1 MQVRH
6 HRLDDHTVAH
16 DRGTRRAA
24 GARRGDF
31 AGSRNTLDEVRLG
44 RILGSERFFL
54 TAIFASAG
62 LYLVTWIGFLWML
75 TWLIPSV
82 L

>member
-6 HRLDDHTVAH
+6 HRLDFTH
-16 DRGTRRAA
+16 DRGTWRAA
-24 GARRGDF
+24 GARRGDPTR
-31 AGSRNTLDEVRLG
+31 SRNSLDEVRLG
-44 RILGSERFFL
+44 RILASERFFL

-75 TWLIPSV
+75 TWLIPTV